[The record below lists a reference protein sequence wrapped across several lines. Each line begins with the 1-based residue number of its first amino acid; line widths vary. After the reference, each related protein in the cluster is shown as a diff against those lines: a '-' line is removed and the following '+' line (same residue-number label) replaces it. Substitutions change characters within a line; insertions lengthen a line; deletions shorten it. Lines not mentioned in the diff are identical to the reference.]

1 MRVVSTL
8 RTEREDERTR
18 RGERTGLTTDCA
30 YGLLGNVRRRETI
43 RRLQSAT
50 DGLPVSAVAEHI
62 AETTADDD
70 PDDPDDPDDRYR
82 PIYVSLQ
89 QHHIP
94 RLVETD
100 VVRYDPEGKRLA
112 HGPRFEELASY
123 LGGSEPGSDR
133 ATLTFALSAVGLALV
148 VGAVLGPPAIGSVGT
163 LWPLVVCLSLVLL
176 TTLPATGG
184 GRFSGVRSG
193 RSD

>member
-62 AETTADDD
+62 AETTADDGSEAAGD
-70 PDDPDDPDDRYR
+70 SYR

-100 VVRYDPEGKRLA
+100 VVRYDPEAKRLA

-123 LGGSEPGSDR
+123 LGGSEQGSDR

-148 VGAVLGPPAIGSVGT
+148 VGAALGPPAIGSVGT

-184 GRFSGVRSG
+184 GRFSGVRPG